1 MSSSRAAAHSHVVGS
16 DLCGCPGNVK
26 VKIAATAAAPQCI
39 DHERPSV
46 YLAQFTL
53 TICRLIADWRGR
65 LVHAVCG
72 LERGAQERCAE
83 SRPWDD
89 RGGGQRAAIPQ
100 PREPPLRCLEITQS
114 EIPLPRLPDRNES
127 RTSPSAD
134 GPTDTSALP
143 PSRFSPPRICNWQ
156 GAISCGSAVGF
167 CCRGAA

>member
-1 MSSSRAAAHSHVVGS
+1 MRACRLSVDSPSFHQSAH
-16 DLCGCPGNVK
+16 
-26 VKIAATAAAPQCI
+26 
-39 DHERPSV
+39 RPSPR
-46 YLAQFTL
+46 AQQCRPSPGSSTR
-53 TICRLIADWRGR
+53 TISGRSVDGKSAYRELGQSVASCRLRSP
-65 LVHAVCG
+65 
-72 LERGAQERCAE
+72 RGARKIVARNQGPGP
-83 SRPWDD
+83 S
-89 RGGGQRAAIPQ
+89 GGQRAAIPQ

-156 GAISCGSAVGF
+156 GAISCGSAVRF